1 MVIISQGAEAILE
14 KKENKLFKIRTPKN
28 YRIKEIDDSLRRS
41 RTKREEKILKKAK
54 ELGINV
60 PEIFESKDKY
70 TIVME
75 FIDSVRLRDRIENKT
90 AGKNELKIVGE
101 WVAKLHD
108 ENIIHGDLT
117 TSNIL
122 ITEENKLYLIDFGLS
137 ITSQKIEDRAVDIH
151 LLEQALESTHHEIR
165 KELFEA
171 FLKGY
176 ELSKTYKEVLE
187 RLNVVRSRGRNKH

>member
-1 MVIISQGAEAILE
+1 MEIISQGAEAILQ
-14 KKENKLFKIRTPKN
+14 KKGDKLYKIRIPKT
-28 YRIKEIDDSLRRS
+28 YRIKEIDEKLRKS

-60 PEIFESKDKY
+60 PEIFKSNDKY
-70 TIVME
+70 TIIMQ
-75 FIDSVRLRDRIENKT
+75 FIESLRLRDRIENKT
-90 AGKNELKIVGE
+90 AGEKELKIIGE
-101 WVAKLHD
+101 WIAKIHD
-108 ENIIHGDLT
+108 ANIIHGDLT

-122 ITEENKLYLIDFGLS
+122 MTKENKLYLIDFGLS

-151 LLEQALESTHHEIR
+151 LLEQALESTHYKI
-165 KELFEA
+165 KDELFDS

-176 ELSKTYKEVLE
+176 QLSKNYDEVMK